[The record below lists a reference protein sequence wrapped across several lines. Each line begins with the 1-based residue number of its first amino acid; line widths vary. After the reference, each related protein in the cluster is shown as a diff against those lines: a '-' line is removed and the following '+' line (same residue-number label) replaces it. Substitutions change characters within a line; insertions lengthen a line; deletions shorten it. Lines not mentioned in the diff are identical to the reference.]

1 MEQVK
6 KLNGGKNNNKKK
18 TTECVSCLCIGRCI
32 SSANGAGNLLD
43 VKKKKNKKKRKV
55 FFFQF
60 SCECGRSIEHLSRR
74 NVSESKI
81 TRKKMKSIKFEI
93 WTFSKQRPSI

>member
-1 MEQVK
+1 MRGKKSHCLSFDTKMEQVK

-43 VKKKKNKKKRKV
+43 VNKKKTKNERC
-55 FFFQF
+55 F
-60 SCECGRSIEHLSRR
+60 SFNFRASVGGA
-74 NVSESKI
+74 
-81 TRKKMKSIKFEI
+81 
-93 WTFSKQRPSI
+93 